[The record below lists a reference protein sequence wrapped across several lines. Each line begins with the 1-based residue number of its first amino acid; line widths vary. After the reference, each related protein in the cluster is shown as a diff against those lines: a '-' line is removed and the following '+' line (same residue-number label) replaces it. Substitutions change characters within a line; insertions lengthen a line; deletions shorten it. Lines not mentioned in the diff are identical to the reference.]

1 MSYEFTKLSEVP
13 AVSEFP
19 EGANAIIET
28 NGEIKRCPSSG
39 GGSVP
44 KPLTYDYMPEGYP
57 TKSVQTT
64 TLMEEQEVAFILNNN
79 VYAAQ
84 ITNPP
89 EIVEGQTYAVD
100 WDGTAYECVCIFAN
114 SMRILG
120 NLSFIGKGDD
130 TGEPFLYEYFG
141 KQDGGGF
148 ITPDTSASHTI
159 SIKKID
165 KTVTPM
171 SEEFLPSGVGT
182 TALITYAASTNTYSS
197 DLTYD
202 ELHERLLGGKQVV
215 LHKTVENEYLYLT
228 KWAKKSS
235 GEIDLAFARGNYSV
249 SLNTDGTIVEKPMEE

>member
-39 GGSVP
+39 GSSVP

-57 TKSVQTT
+57 RKSVQTT
-64 TLMEEQEVAFILNNN
+64 MLMEEQEVAFILNNN

-89 EIVEGQTYAVD
+89 EIVEGQTYAVN
-100 WDGTAYECVCIFAN
+100 WDGTEYECVCIVAN

-120 NLSFIGKGDD
+120 NLSFIGEGDD
-130 TGEPFLYEYFG
+130 TGEPFLYGYFG
-141 KQDGGGF
+141 KQGGGEF

-159 SIKKID
+159 SVKKID

-235 GEIDLAFARGNYSV
+235 GKIYLAFAGDNYSI
-249 SLNTDGTIVEKPMEE
+249 SLNTDGTIVEKPIT

>member
-1 MSYEFTKLSEVP
+1 MGIQGPV
-13 AVSEFP
+13 
-19 EGANAIIET
+19 
-28 NGEIKRCPSSG
+28 G
-39 GGSVP
+39 GGGTSVP
-44 KPLTYDYMPEGYP
+44 KPLTYDYMPAGYP
-57 TKSVQTT
+57 SKSVQTT
-64 TLMEEQEVAFILNNN
+64 TLMEEQEVAFASNGEGIYEAPL
-79 VYAAQ
+79 
-84 ITNPP
+84 TNPP
-89 EIVEGQTYAVD
+89 EIVEGQTYAVN
-100 WDGTAYECVCIFAN
+100 WDGTEYECVCIVAN

-130 TGEPFLYEYFG
+130 TGEPFLYGYFG
-141 KQDGGGF
+141 KQGGGGF
-148 ITPDTSASHTI
+148 NTPDTSASHTI
-159 SIKKID
+159 SVKKID

-235 GEIDLAFARGNYSV
+235 GEIDLAFAGDNYSV
-249 SLNTDGTIVEKPMEE
+249 SLKTDGTIGKKPIT

>member
-1 MSYEFTKLSEVP
+1 MSLDVTTLALAKSY
-13 AVSEFP
+13 
-19 EGANAIIET
+19 T
-28 NGEIKRCPSSG
+28 NQHSGSG
-39 GGSVP
+39 GGGGGSSVP

-57 TKSVQTT
+57 SKSVQTT
-64 TLMEEQEVAFILNNN
+64 MLMEEQEVAFILNNN

-89 EIVEGQTYAVD
+89 EIVEGQTYAVN
-100 WDGTAYECVCIFAN
+100 WDGTEYECVCIVAN

-141 KQDGGGF
+141 KQGGGGF

-165 KTVTPM
+165 KTVTPIA
-171 SEEFLPSGVGT
+171 EEFLPSGVGT
-182 TALITYAASTNTYSS
+182 TALITHVSSTNTYSS

-235 GEIDLAFARGNYSV
+235 GEIDLAFAGDGYSV
-249 SLNTDGTIVEKPMEE
+249 SLKTDGTIGKKPIT